1 MMFSPFER
9 TVAWRYLRARR
20 QEGFISVIAAL
31 SVLGIALGVGAL
43 IVVMAVMDGFRHE
56 LLSRVLEVNG
66 HLMVYDQG
74 GRIKDFDAL
83 AKRIGGLGPVVR
95 ATPMVQGRV
104 MAISGDIAA
113 GAVVRGLSPADLK
126 DRRIVAGNIRAGTL
140 DRFKGKNAVILGA
153 RLAEKLGVGVGDR
166 VTLVSPQATRTAF
179 GAFARQKR
187 YRVIA
192 TFEIGMFDYDDSFI
206 YMPLEAAQIFFRFKG
221 AVTGIEVALG
231 DPRELASARAE
242 IASVAGPDRRLFDWR
257 QAYTP
262 FLDEVRVQRNMLML
276 VLGLM
281 IVVAAFNIVSGLN
294 MLVKDKR
301 AEIGILRT
309 MGATRGMVMRIFLLN
324 SLAIGVAGTAAGV
337 GLAMVLASNIEGIR
351 RWIEKVA
358 GVDLFSPELYFLA
371 ELPARIQGA
380 DVAWVAAMALGISL
394 LATLYPSWRA
404 ASLDPVETLRYG

>member
-56 LLSRVLEVNG
+56 LPSRVLEVNG
-66 HLMVYDQG
+66 HLMVYDQR
-74 GRIKDFDAL
+74 GRINDFDAL
-83 AKRIGGLGPVVR
+83 AKRIGGLDRVVR

-126 DRRIVAGNIRAGTL
+126 DRRIVAGNLRAGKL

-192 TFEIGMFDYDDSFI
+192 TFEIGMFDYDDAFI

-242 IASVAGPDRRLFDWR
+242 IASIAGPERRLFDWR

-262 FLDEVRVQRNMLML
+262 FLNEVRVQRNMLML

-324 SLAIGVAGTAAGV
+324 SLAIGVTGTGGGV

>member
-66 HLMVYDQG
+66 HLMVYDQR
-74 GRIKDFDAL
+74 GRINDFDAL
-83 AKRIGGLGPVVR
+83 AKRIGGLGRVVR

-126 DRRIVAGNIRAGTL
+126 DRRIVAGNLRAGKL

-187 YRVIA
+187 
-192 TFEIGMFDYDDSFI
+192 
-206 YMPLEAAQIFFRFKG
+206 
-221 AVTGIEVALG
+221 
-231 DPRELASARAE
+231 
-242 IASVAGPDRRLFDWR
+242 
-257 QAYTP
+257 
-262 FLDEVRVQRNMLML
+262 
-276 VLGLM
+276 
-281 IVVAAFNIVSGLN
+281 
-294 MLVKDKR
+294 
-301 AEIGILRT
+301 
-309 MGATRGMVMRIFLLN
+309 
-324 SLAIGVAGTAAGV
+324 
-337 GLAMVLASNIEGIR
+337 
-351 RWIEKVA
+351 
-358 GVDLFSPELYFLA
+358 
-371 ELPARIQGA
+371 
-380 DVAWVAAMALGISL
+380 
-394 LATLYPSWRA
+394 
-404 ASLDPVETLRYG
+404 